1 MTHPTIQWLRPLA
14 GFLVITLLMFG
25 LFYSL
30 CGVGAGQL
38 FYREQANGSLIV
50 QNGEVRGSYL
60 VAQAF
65 PDTRYFVPRPSA
77 ADYEPMAMGASNLA
91 LSNPALLTRIKN
103 YTQGIRERLSAGAA
117 QALPADLVTQ
127 SGSGIDPDISVQ
139 SALVQVPTVAKAR
152 QIPAEQLQALI
163 SELTQLRQFGLLGE
177 ERVNVMQ
184 LNTRLDQLGT
194 ANH

>member
-1 MTHPTIQWLRPLA
+1 MTTQSIQLVRPLA
-14 GFLVITLLMFG
+14 GFVIITLFVFG

-38 FYREQANGSLIV
+38 LYREQANGSLIV
-50 QNGEVRGSYL
+50 QGGEVRGSYL

-77 ADYEPMAMGASNLA
+77 AAYDPMAVGASNLA
-91 LSNPALLTRIKN
+91 LSNPALLARIQKDK
-103 YTQGIRERLSAGAA
+103 GDLVDRLSLDKT
-117 QALPADLVTQ
+117 QDLPADLLTQ

-139 SALVQVPTVAKAR
+139 SALVQVPAVAKAR
-152 QIPAEQLQALI
+152 QISVQRLQALI
-163 SELTQLRQFGLLGE
+163 SELTQHRQFGLLGE

-194 ANH
+194 AND